1 MKDGTEKGW
10 IRKQLTAI
18 AAISSGNSI
27 SAKERAGKYSAAN
40 VDGRHFI
47 STKDVGFDGNITHET
62 EVAIPPQNQND
73 FKLAPKGS
81 TLVCS
86 EGGSAG
92 RKVGLLKEDVH
103 YGNKLFALTASND
116 VLPEMVYYF
125 CQTDDFVAQF
135 QDRKTGLIGGVSL
148 SKFKTI
154 EMPVPPLVEQQKIV
168 AVLDEAFE
176 GLARARAHAETN
188 LKNASELF
196 ENFLAGKMA
205 SESDEWTTYSF
216 GDSNVLKIVDG
227 DRGANYP
234 KKTDFL
240 SEGHC
245 LFLNTKNVRP
255 DGFNFGETMFISEKR
270 DQLLKKGKLL
280 PRDVLLT
287 TRGTIGNVAIFDD
300 TVPYEHIRINSGM
313 LILRPNEDIIRA
325 EFLFELL
332 RSAVIK
338 EQIEEHV
345 SGAAQPQLP
354 IRSLVKFKLPAPQST
369 KEQLQIVEQLKHLS
383 DKVSDM
389 LESYEKKIQ
398 DIDDLRQSLL
408 QTAFAGEL
416 T

>member
-1 MKDGTEKGW
+1 MKDFPNSGWAEKPLGEVVTVTKTKGGS
-10 IRKQLTAI
+10 RPLPYVGLED
-18 AAISSGNSI
+18 ISSDGTGEFTGSLKPQGDKSTTFEFGPRHLLYGRLRPYLNKVYRPDFEGHCSSEI
-27 SAKERAGKYSAAN
+27 FPMLPDECLDRGYLFHWITSDRVVEKINATSTGARMPRAN
-40 VDGRHFI
+40 V
-47 STKDVGFDGNITHET
+47 
-62 EVAIPPQNQND
+62 
-73 FKLAPKGS
+73 
-81 TLVCS
+81 
-86 EGGSAG
+86 
-92 RKVGLLKEDVH
+92 KEI
-103 YGNKLFALTASND
+103 L
-116 VLPEMVYYF
+116 
-125 CQTDDFVAQF
+125 QF
-135 QDRKTGLIGGVSL
+135 PI
-148 SKFKTI
+148 
-154 EMPVPPLVEQQKIV
+154 PVPPLVEQQRIV
-168 AVLDEAFE
+168 AILDEAVE
-176 GLARARAHAETN
+176 GLARARAHTQAN
-188 LKNASELF
+188 LQNARELF

-205 SESDEWTTYSF
+205 SESDDWATYSF

-255 DGFNFGETMFISEKR
+255 DGFNFDETMFISKER
-270 DQLLKKGKLL
+270 DQLLRKGKLL

-287 TRGTIGNVAIFDD
+287 TRGTIGNVAIFDG

-332 RSAVIK
+332 RSVVVK

-369 KEQLQIVEQLKHLS
+369 KEQLQIVEQLKQLN

-389 LESYEKKIQ
+389 LEGYERKIQ

-408 QTAFAGEL
+408 QKAFAGQL

>member
-1 MKDGTEKGW
+1 MLPDECLDRGYLFHWITSDRVVEKINATSTGA
-10 IRKQLTAI
+10 RMP
-18 AAISSGNSI
+18 
-27 SAKERAGKYSAAN
+27 RAN
-40 VDGRHFI
+40 V
-47 STKDVGFDGNITHET
+47 
-62 EVAIPPQNQND
+62 
-73 FKLAPKGS
+73 
-81 TLVCS
+81 
-86 EGGSAG
+86 
-92 RKVGLLKEDVH
+92 KEI
-103 YGNKLFALTASND
+103 L
-116 VLPEMVYYF
+116 
-125 CQTDDFVAQF
+125 QF
-135 QDRKTGLIGGVSL
+135 PI
-148 SKFKTI
+148 
-154 EMPVPPLVEQQKIV
+154 PVPPLVEQQRIV
-168 AVLDEAFE
+168 AILDEAVE
-176 GLARARAHAETN
+176 GLARARAHTQAN
-188 LKNASELF
+188 LQNARELF

-205 SESDEWTTYSF
+205 SESDDWATYSF

-255 DGFNFGETMFISEKR
+255 DGFNFDETMFISKER
-270 DQLLKKGKLL
+270 DQLLRKGKLL

-287 TRGTIGNVAIFDD
+287 TRGTIGNVAIFDG

-332 RSAVIK
+332 RSVVVK

-354 IRSLVKFKLPAPQST
+354 IRSLVKFKLPAPRST
-369 KEQLQIVEQLKHLS
+369 KEQLQIVEQLKQLN

-389 LESYEKKIQ
+389 LEGYERKIQ

-408 QTAFAGEL
+408 QKAFAGQL